1 MNTIK
6 KVLALLLSVC
16 ILVCCAA
23 CSDSK
28 SEDKDTDKK
37 NDTTATQSASTPSQ
51 NNTTGDNTPDNNDN
65 NTTSATQS
73 NDQPATSGIT
83 YADISG
89 SWGTTVN
96 VGKLIENAVTANL
109 SELDDATA
117 QVYRTAF
124 QRIDPNLFVV
134 DWVWTW
140 DYQDAFIEMSYL
152 YVEYDEEAFEAKQAA
167 YVTELNKVLGAC
179 ATEQG
184 FVYNL
189 EEQLEEVADLI
200 DDFMLYEFPGDFYC
214 STEFYCYN
222 GKVYVTDLV
231 YDVSELT
238 DAMLAD
244 VTLSGNTMTVRSI
257 PDADFATLLPLT
269 FRRIG

>member
-6 KVLALLLSVC
+6 KLFALLLSICLLAGCV
-16 ILVCCAA
+16 A
-23 CSDSK
+23 CSDNQ
-28 SEDKDTDKK
+28 SEDKDEKK
-37 NDTTATQSASTPSQ
+37 ETTAAQTTTTTLQ
-51 NNTTGDNTPDNNDN
+51 NSNSDNNNNNNNNDN
-65 NTTSATQS
+65 N
-73 NDQPATSGIT
+73 NDDQQPATPGIT

-96 VGKLIENAVTANL
+96 VGKLIESTVTANL
-109 SELDDATA
+109 SELDSATA

-140 DYQDAFIEMSYL
+140 KYQNAYIEMSNL
-152 YVEYDEEAFEAKQAA
+152 FIEYDKADFKAKQAA
-167 YVTELNKVLGAC
+167 YVTELNKILGAC

-184 FVYNL
+184 FDYNL
-189 EEQLEEVADLI
+189 EEQLQEVTWLI
-200 DDFMLYEFPGDFYC
+200 DDFMMYEFPQDFDC
-214 STEFYCYN
+214 MAEFYCYN
-222 GKVYVTDLV
+222 GKVYVTDMLE
-231 YDVSELT
+231 DLSDLT

-257 PDADFATLLPLT
+257 PNAEFEELLPLA
-269 FRRIG
+269 FQRIG